1 MRQRR
6 TGMPSRWKTSGLSGS
21 RRARRRFQDRPS
33 LADGIRLVPPPRL
46 VRDTVR
52 RIRRHQGRGHPCQD
66 AVHIVG
72 RRRIAA
78 EQTVRA
84 QGDQISAREGGGP
97 RRDDRVLVGEAR
109 DGLGEQRGQLLVG
122 PKRGELNTGGMEF
135 LKRRLIPHE
144 VELADAIVG
153 ER

>member
-1 MRQRR
+1 
-6 TGMPSRWKTSGLSGS
+6 MPDIRHITRKQPPRGRPVDPVVVRHRAD
-21 RRARRRFQDRPS
+21 RRA
-33 LADGIRLVPPPRL
+33 LGGIRLVPPPRL

-78 EQTVRA
+78 EQPVRA

-97 RRDDRVLVGEAR
+97 RRDDRVLVGAAR

>member
-1 MRQRR
+1 
-6 TGMPSRWKTSGLSGS
+6 MPSVSTADRGCDVTS
-21 RRARRRFQDRPS
+21 
-33 LADGIRLVPPPRL
+33 VPF
-46 VRDTVR
+46 
-52 RIRRHQGRGHPCQD
+52 
-66 AVHIVG
+66 
-72 RRRIAA
+72 
-78 EQTVRA
+78 
-84 QGDQISAREGGGP
+84 
-97 RRDDRVLVGEAR
+97 R